1 MQTVIK
7 LKSLKTR
14 ITSNT
19 ISSRPYQ
26 AFKIHYREGGSGQ
39 AFIMVY
45 IYVCKKFK
53 VTCEMIGR
61 RDGDWV
67 NNLLQTYCKVRRIL
81 FNRRNQPQIKWNKTC
96 NTIFW
101 HKIFQTLCH
110 DFVLYAHIS
119 SSKKSLAIQG
129 YYIEG
134 DLWQA
139 FIMVY
144 IYVCKKFKVACE
156 MIGRRDGDWV
166 NNLLQRYFKVMRTLF
181 KRAQSTSNKM
191 EQNLGQDFLSQNF
204 SYTFP

>member
-26 AFKIHYREGGSGQ
+26 ALKILQRGELGQ

-53 VTCEMIGR
+53 VTCEMIGG

-81 FNRRNQPQIKWNKTC
+81 FNRRNQPQTKWDKTC
-96 NTIFW
+96 DTIFW

-110 DFVLYAHIS
+110 DFVLYTHINS
-119 SSKKSLAIQG
+119 CKKSMANQG
-129 YYIEG
+129 YYREG
-134 DLWQA
+134 ELGQA

-144 IYVCKKFKVACE
+144 IYVCKKSPVK
-156 MIGRRDGDWV
+156 
-166 NNLLQRYFKVMRTLF
+166 
-181 KRAQSTSNKM
+181 
-191 EQNLGQDFLSQNF
+191 
-204 SYTFP
+204 